1 MTLRGGGAPRDGGNL
16 GPESGPS
23 RSRQAHPIGEISI
36 DDDHYAR
43 MPPPIERDGGR
54 RSRPEYERRGSG
66 GGSGLGGLLRLLLFI
81 VVLAGVVLIAA
92 LTVLRPVIAHA
103 VVDYA
108 SKNPSALKLP
118 FVADLVREDL
128 GTHLTDAPGT
138 SAADVSFSVV
148 DGDTAQTIADRLQQ
162 AGLLTDARALVF
174 IATEQN
180 LTTSLESGTYIL
192 RANMTPQQIVTS
204 LLVSHQVAITIG
216 LRPSLRLEQIT
227 AKLQTVTGLSMDV
240 NAFYKEVKNPPATLL
255 ADYPWLSAVLP
266 KGASLEGFLA
276 AATYIV
282 SPDITADAFVRDLLD
297 AWYQQVGAELLTVPA
312 ARGLTFY
319 QVLSLASIVER
330 ETGDN
335 ADRAKIAGVYQNR
348 DKPNHE
354 TAGFLQSDPTIFYVN
369 DSLQLAALP
378 FDQWQSYVFWAPMA
392 TGKQLPAELPAD
404 LAGYNTYT
412 SKGLIPGPICT
423 PSVASIQAALNPD
436 TKDGYLYF
444 LAKKDGTTVY
454 AKTYAQHLLNIKKF
468 GS

>member
-1 MTLRGGGAPRDGGNL
+1 MTLRGGGSPRDGGP
-16 GPESGPS
+16 GPDSGSS
-23 RSRQAHPIGEISI
+23 RSRQAHPIGEVSI

-43 MPPPIERDGGR
+43 APGFADNEPGR
-54 RSRPEYERRGSG
+54 PGRPLYERRGSN

-81 VVLAGVVLIAA
+81 VMLAAVVLVAA
-92 LTVLRPVIAHA
+92 LTVLRPVISRA

-108 SKNPSALKLP
+108 TNNPSALKLP
-118 FVADLVREDL
+118 FVADLVKEDL
-128 GTHLTDAPGT
+128 GTRLTDAPGT
-138 SAADVSFSVV
+138 SAAEVSFSVV
-148 DGDTAQTIADRLQQ
+148 DGDTAQSIADRLQA
-162 AGLLTDARALVF
+162 AGLLTDARSLVF
-174 IATEQN
+174 IATEQG
-180 LTTSLESGTYIL
+180 LTTSLQSGIYFL

-204 LLVSHQVAITIG
+204 LLVSHQVAVTIG

-240 NAFYKEVKNPPATLL
+240 NAFYKEAKNPPAALL
-255 ADYPWLSAVLP
+255 ADYPWLTAVLP

-276 AATYIV
+276 AATYTV
-282 SPDITADAFVRDLLD
+282 SPDITADGFVRQLLD
-297 AWYQQVGAELLTVPA
+297 AWYQQVGAELLNVPA

-330 ETGDN
+330 ETGDD

-348 DKPNHE
+348 SKSNHE
-354 TAGFLQSDPTIFYVN
+354 TAGFLQSDPTIFFVN

-378 FDQWQSYVFWAPMA
+378 FAQWQSYVFWAPMA

-423 PSVASIQAALNPD
+423 PSVASIKAALNPD

-444 LAKKDGTTVY
+444 LAKKDGTTVF

>member
-1 MTLRGGGAPRDGGNL
+1 M
-16 GPESGPS
+16 
-23 RSRQAHPIGEISI
+23 
-36 DDDHYAR
+36 
-43 MPPPIERDGGR
+43 
-54 RSRPEYERRGSG
+54 
-66 GGSGLGGLLRLLLFI
+66 
-81 VVLAGVVLIAA
+81 
-92 LTVLRPVIAHA
+92 
-103 VVDYA
+103 
-108 SKNPSALKLP
+108 
-118 FVADLVREDL
+118 
-128 GTHLTDAPGT
+128 
-138 SAADVSFSVV
+138 
-148 DGDTAQTIADRLQQ
+148 
-162 AGLLTDARALVF
+162 F

-180 LTTSLESGTYIL
+180 LTTSLETGTYIL

-240 NAFYKEVKNPPATLL
+240 EAFYKEVKNPPASLL
-255 ADYPWLSAVLP
+255 ADYPWLTAILP

-282 SPDITADAFVRDLLD
+282 SPDITADAFVRELLD
-297 AWYQQVGAELLTVPA
+297 AWYQQVGADLLTVPA

-330 ETGDN
+330 ETGND

-348 DKPNHE
+348 SKPNHE
-354 TAGFLQSDPTIFYVN
+354 TAGFLQSDPTIFFVN
-369 DSLQLAALP
+369 DSLQLAAQP

-392 TGKQLPAELPAD
+392 TGKQLPADLPAD

-436 TKDGYLYF
+436 TKDGYLY
-444 LAKKDGTTVY
+444 LPGQEGRSGTVY
-454 AKTYAQHLLNIKKF
+454 AKTYAEHLLNIKKY

>member
-1 MTLRGGGAPRDGGNL
+1 VTLRGGGSPRDGGPR
-16 GPESGPS
+16 GPDSGSS
-23 RSRQAHPIGEISI
+23 RSRQAHPIGEVSI

-43 MPPPIERDGGR
+43 APGSNDNEPNRPGR
-54 RSRPEYERRGSG
+54 PLYERRGSN

-81 VVLAGVVLIAA
+81 VILAAVVLVAA
-92 LTVLRPVIAHA
+92 LTVLRPVISRA

-108 SKNPSALKLP
+108 TNNPSALKLP

-128 GTHLTDAPGT
+128 GTRLTDAPGT
-138 SAADVSFSVV
+138 SATEVSFSVV
-148 DGDTAQTIADRLQQ
+148 DGDTAQTIADRLHT
-162 AGLLTDARALVF
+162 AGLLTDARSLVF
-174 IATEQN
+174 IATEQG
-180 LTTSLESGTYIL
+180 LTTSLQSGIYIL
-192 RANMTPQQIVTS
+192 RENMTPQQIVTS
-204 LLVSHQVAITIG
+204 LLVSHQVAVTIG

-227 AKLQTVTGLSMDV
+227 AKLQTVNGLSMDV
-240 NAFYKEVKNPPATLL
+240 NAFYKEVKTPPAELL
-255 ADYPWLSAVLP
+255 ADYPWLAAVLP

-276 AATYIV
+276 AATYTV
-282 SPDITADAFVRDLLD
+282 SPDITADGFVRQLLD
-297 AWYQQVGAELLTVPA
+297 AWHQQVGAELLSVPA

-335 ADRAKIAGVYQNR
+335 ADRARIAGVYQNR
-348 DKPNHE
+348 STSNHE
-354 TAGFLQSDPTIFYVN
+354 TAGFLQSDPTIFFVH
-369 DSLQLAALP
+369 DSLELVTLP
-378 FDQWQSYVFWAPMA
+378 FEQWQSYVFWAPMA
-392 TGKQLPAELPAD
+392 TGKQLPADLPAD

-444 LAKKDGTTVY
+444 LAKKDGTTIF
-454 AKTYAQHLLNIKKF
+454 AKTYAQHLLNIKKY

>member
-1 MTLRGGGAPRDGGNL
+1 MTLRGGGSPRDGGPIRTEP
-16 GPESGPS
+16 GSS
-23 RSRQAHPIGEISI
+23 RVRQAHPIGEQPI
-36 DDDHYAR
+36 DDEHYAR
-43 MPPPIERDGGR
+43 PPAGADRPADRPPRGANGR
-54 RSRPEYERRGSG
+54 RESG

-81 VVLAGVVLIAA
+81 VVLAGVVLVAS
-92 LTVLRPVIAHA
+92 LTVLRPVIARA

-128 GTHLTDAPGT
+128 GPALTDAPST
-138 SAADVSFSVV
+138 SATDVTFDVV
-148 DGDTAQTIADRLQQ
+148 DGDTAQTIATRLQS
-162 AGLLTDARALVF
+162 AGLLKDARALVF
-174 IATEQN
+174 IATEQD

-192 RANMTPQQIVTS
+192 RMNMTPQQIVTS
-204 LLVSHQVAITIG
+204 LLVSHQVAITIA

-227 AKLQTVTGLSMDV
+227 AKLQTISGLSMEV
-240 NAFYKEVKNPPATLL
+240 KAFYDEVKHPPPALL
-255 ADYPWLSAVLP
+255 ADYPWLTPILP
-266 KGASLEGFLA
+266 KGASLEGFLG

-282 SPDITADAFVRDLLD
+282 SPDITADQFVRQLLD
-297 AWYQQVGAELLTVPA
+297 AWYQQVGPDLLKVPA
-312 ARGLTFY
+312 ARGLSFY

-330 ETGDN
+330 ETGDD

-348 DKPNHE
+348 STPNHE

-369 DSLQLAALP
+369 DDLQLANLP
-378 FDQWQSYVFWAPMA
+378 FDQWQQYTFWAPLA
-392 TGKQLPAELPAD
+392 KGTTLPAALPAD

-423 PSVASIQAALNPD
+423 PSPASIKAALDPD

-444 LAKKDGTTVY
+444 LATKDGTTVFE
-454 AKTYAQHLLNIKKF
+454 KTYAEHQADIQKY